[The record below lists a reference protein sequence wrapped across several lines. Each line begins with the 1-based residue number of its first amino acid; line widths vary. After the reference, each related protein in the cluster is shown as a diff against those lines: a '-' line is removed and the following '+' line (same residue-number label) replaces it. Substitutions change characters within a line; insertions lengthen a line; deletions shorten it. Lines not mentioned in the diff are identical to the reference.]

1 MSGQRFRGDEKGE
14 EGGPHS
20 EDLWGMIS
28 KLESLL
34 GPRKRVDASKE
45 CLQSQEVVKRLRGVL
60 GVPRAA
66 KDSLCGVYI
75 LK

>member
-1 MSGQRFRGDEKGE
+1 MDEKGE
-14 EGGPHS
+14 EGDPHS
-20 EDLWGMIS
+20 EDLWG
-28 KLESLL
+28 KLRRLETLL
-34 GPRKRVDASKE
+34 GSRKRVDTSNE

-66 KDSLCGVYI
+66 KNSLGGVYI